1 MVPQASPVTTYHSVT
16 QSLSSGL
23 IASRLTIDFNIRGAT
38 QAGSSSIFWESHSK
52 LFKEVFT
59 VK

>member
-1 MVPQASPVTTYHSVT
+1 MVTPASPVTTYRSAT

-38 QAGSSSIFWESHSK
+38 QAETLQFFGKSF
-52 LFKEVFT
+52 
-59 VK
+59 